1 MIKEPL
7 IRKQL
12 MTINRDSPIPL
23 YYQLKRL
30 LQTKIESGE
39 LKPGDIFPTEQQIQE
54 QYAVSRTTVRQA
66 LSELE
71 EEGKITRHRGRGT
84 FVAKPKVSHSPN
96 QHPDLT
102 DHMTLQGL
110 VLGWRLL
117 KADWVLPTDDLRAA
131 LQVNAGQKVFRLERV
146 RMEEDDPIGY
156 HIAHVAPDFAGAIDE
171 QVFTEGGSLRYLRNL
186 PVLEQC
192 IANRTLEAIPA
203 NERTAAL
210 LNVAL
215 DTPLLRVQ
223 RIIHTPDGQPVEAF
237 TGVYRG
243 DRFRYHINN
252 MRAINGSNA

>member
-1 MIKEPL
+1 
-7 IRKQL
+7 
-12 MTINRDSPIPL
+12 MTIDRESPIPL

-54 QYAVSRTTVRQA
+54 TYAVSRTTVRQA

-71 EEGKITRHRGRGT
+71 DEGKITRHRGRGT
-84 FVAKPKVSHSPN
+84 FVSKPKVSHSPMP
-96 QHPDLT
+96 HPDLT

-117 KADWVLPTDDLRAA
+117 ASDWVLPSENLRKL
-131 LQVNAGQKVFRLERV
+131 LQVGGEQKVFRLERL
-146 RMEEDDPIGY
+146 RLEQEEVIGY
-156 HIAHVAPDFAGAIDE
+156 HIAHVAPNFAGVVDE

-186 PVLEQC
+186 TVLDQC

-203 NERTAAL
+203 TERIAAL
-210 LNVAL
+210 MEVAL

-223 RIIHTPDGQPVEAF
+223 RIIHTPDGEPVEAF
-237 TGVYRG
+237 MGVYRG

-252 MRAINGSNA
+252 MHAINGSNA